1 MTMDFEAELVAV
13 AAERS
18 TRRARIKKY
27 PTLSVVIA
35 TARPADLSNILIQLE
50 AQTMKKFELLLGIHK
65 FKIGPSHRTAITRL
79 KRRGISVITQDFSA
93 AHTLGSVLTAMAK
106 QSSGEY
112 LAKMDDDDIYGPEH
126 LRDLMDVAITTGAD
140 VVGKAM
146 NYIYL
151 EAIDLTVRRMG
162 PTGIASVNQ
171 WDDWVCGGTILVK
184 RDAAEAAGWFGEG
197 KSAVDHFL
205 LSGVKKNGG
214 KIYRTYGLGYIYK
227 RSIANQTY
235 ITNYSKYMRG
245 TSGQKVGIWSHAEFG
260 TQS

>member
-1 MTMDFEAELVAV
+1 MTMDFQAELLAV
-13 AAERS
+13 AADRKA
-18 TRRARIKKY
+18 RRASIKKQ
-27 PTLSVVIA
+27 PSLSVVIA
-35 TARPADLSNILIQLE
+35 TARPSDLSNILIQLE
-50 AQTMKKFELLLGIHK
+50 AQTLKSFELLLGIHK
-65 FKIGPSHRTAITRL
+65 FKLGASHKSAINRL
-79 KRRGISVITQDFSA
+79 RRRGVKVITQDFSA
-93 AHTLGSVLTAMAK
+93 AHTLGKVLTAMAQ

-112 LAKMDDDDIYGPEH
+112 LSKMDDDDIYGPEH
-126 LRDLMDVAITTGAD
+126 LRDLLETAVVTGAE

-184 RDAAEAAGWFGEG
+184 RASAEDAGWFGEG

-227 RSIANQTY
+227 RSIATQTY
-235 ITNYSKYMRG
+235 ITNYSKYLRG
-245 TSGQKVGIWSHAEFG
+245 TSGQRVGIWPDAEFG
-260 TQS
+260 TGR

>member
-1 MTMDFEAELVAV
+1 MTMDFEAELLAV
-13 AAERS
+13 STERA
-18 TRRARIKKY
+18 TRRAAIKKY
-27 PTLSVVIA
+27 PSLSVVIA
-35 TARPADLSNILIQLE
+35 TARPSDLSNILLQLE
-50 AQTMKKFELLLGIHK
+50 VQTMKKFELLLGIHK
-65 FKIGPSHRTAITRL
+65 FKMSAAHKSAIRRL
-79 KRRGISVITQDFSA
+79 QKRGIAVITQDFSP
-93 AHTLGSVLTAMAK
+93 AHTLGSVLTSMAK

-126 LRDLMDVAITTGAD
+126 LRDLMDTAITTGAD

-184 RDAAEAAGWFGEG
+184 RSMAEAAGWFGEG

-227 RSIANQTY
+227 RSIAPQTY

-245 TSGQKVGIWSHAEFG
+245 TSGQRVGIWAHEEFG
-260 TQS
+260 NI

>member
-1 MTMDFEAELVAV
+1 MAMDFEAELLAV
-13 AAERS
+13 STERA
-18 TRRARIKKY
+18 TRRAAIKKY

-35 TARPADLSNILIQLE
+35 TARPSDLSNILLQLE
-50 AQTMKKFELLLGIHK
+50 VQTMKKFELLLGIHK
-65 FKIGPSHRTAITRL
+65 FKMSAAHKSAIRRL
-79 KRRGISVITQDFSA
+79 QKRGISIITQDFSP
-93 AHTLGSVLTAMAK
+93 AHTLGSVLTSMAK

-126 LRDLMDVAITTGAD
+126 LRDLMDAAITTGAD

-184 RDAAEAAGWFGEG
+184 RSKAEAAGWFGEG

-214 KIYRTYGLGYIYK
+214 KIYRTFGLGYIYK
-227 RSIANQTY
+227 RSIASQTY

-245 TSGQKVGIWSHAEFG
+245 TSGQRVGIWAHEEFG
-260 TQS
+260 NI

>member
-1 MTMDFEAELVAV
+1 MDFNAEVAAV
-13 AAERS
+13 AADRLARRS
-18 TRRARIKKY
+18 SIKKY

-35 TARPADLSNILIQLE
+35 TARPTDLSEILNQLE
-50 AQTMKKFELLLGIHK
+50 KQSLKKFELLLGIHK
-65 FKIGPSHRTAITRL
+65 FKMSPAHKSAIYRL
-79 KRRGISVITQDFSA
+79 KRRGISVVSQDFSP
-93 AHTLGSVLTAMAK
+93 AHTLGSVLTGMA
-106 QSSGEY
+106 QLSSGEY
-112 LAKMDDDDIYGPEH
+112 LSKMDDDDIYGPHH
-126 LRDLMDVAITTGAD
+126 LRDLLETALTTGAD

-184 RDAAEAAGWFGEG
+184 RSMAEQAGWFGDG

-214 KIYRTYGLGYIYK
+214 KIFRTYGLGYIYK
-227 RSIANQTY
+227 RSIASQTY
-235 ITNYSKYMRG
+235 ITNYSKYLRG
-245 TSGQKVGIWSHAEFG
+245 TAGQQVGIWRHHEFG
-260 TQS
+260 TES